1 MIEITVSDVL
11 KNCDVKLLIG
21 REDEKINECYVD
33 SKKKTNCGCF
43 IGIKGEKTD
52 GSLFYKE
59 AFDNGASICI
69 LNKIYDLDLQN
80 YDDKTVLIANDTKKV
95 LKQLAIYKR
104 SLFKGVVIGVT
115 GSVGKTST
123 KEMLFNVLSSKYK
136 VLKTIKNQ
144 NSQIGL
150 PLSILRLTDEDVMVL
165 EMGMSNLG
173 HIHSLSLIAKPDISV
188 ITNIYD
194 SHIEFL
200 GTRENILKA
209 KLEIIDGMDS
219 GKLIINNDNDLLN
232 NLKLSNKNINIITCG
247 IKEKSDYMANIIS
260 DDIITKFNACGIND
274 LSIKGGVPY
283 VYNALIALTI
293 GKLMNV
299 EDELIKEGINK
310 VLDVEKRLEEVK
322 IDNNITIIDDSYNAN
337 YESTYL
343 ALSYLSKFSGRKISV
358 LADILELG
366 KNSKTIHKKVGE
378 LINKNNTNYLITIG
392 KYSKYI
398 SKVAK
403 KNKMN
408 KRFIKHFKDE
418 KSSKEFIK
426 SILKDGDI
434 LLIKGSNGMK
444 LCNLIEYLKKKD

>member
-21 REDEKINECYVD
+21 REDEKINECYID

-123 KEMLFNVLSSKYK
+123 KEMIFNVLSSKYK

-173 HIHSLSLIAKPDISV
+173 HIHNLSLIAKPDISV

-232 NLKLSNKNINIITCG
+232 NLKLNNKNINIITCG

-310 VLDVEKRLEEVK
+310 ALGVEKRLEEVK

-343 ALSYLSKFSGRKISV
+343 ALSYLSKFSGRKIAV

-408 KRFIKHFKDE
+408 KKFIKHFKDE
-418 KSSKEFIK
+418 KSSREFIK

>member
-21 REDEKINECYVD
+21 REDEKINECYID

-123 KEMLFNVLSSKYK
+123 KELIFNVLSSKYK

-173 HIHSLSLIAKPDISV
+173 HIHNLSLIAKPDISV

-219 GKLIINNDNDLLN
+219 GKLIINNDNYLLN

-310 VLDVEKRLEEVK
+310 ALDVEKRLEEVK

-366 KNSKTIHKKVGE
+366 KNSKIIHKKVGE

-408 KRFIKHFKDE
+408 KKFIKHFKDE
-418 KSSKEFIK
+418 KSSREFIK

>member
-21 REDEKINECYVD
+21 REDEKINECYID

-123 KEMLFNVLSSKYK
+123 KEMIFNVLSSKYK

-173 HIHSLSLIAKPDISV
+173 HIHNLSLIAKPDISV

-219 GKLIINNDNDLLN
+219 GKLIINNDNYLLN
-232 NLKLSNKNINIITCG
+232 NLKLNNKNINIITCG

-310 VLDVEKRLEEVK
+310 ALGVEKRLEEVK

-337 YESTYL
+337 YESIYL
-343 ALSYLSKFSGRKISV
+343 ALSYLSKFSGRKIAV

-408 KRFIKHFKDE
+408 KKFIKHFKDE
-418 KSSKEFIK
+418 KSSREFIK

>member
-173 HIHSLSLIAKPDISV
+173 HIHNLSLIAKPDISV

-219 GKLIINNDNDLLN
+219 GKLIINNDNYLLN
-232 NLKLSNKNINIITCG
+232 NLKLNNKNINIITCG

-310 VLDVEKRLEEVK
+310 VLDVGKRLEEVK

-343 ALSYLSKFSGRKISV
+343 ALSYLSKFSGRKIAV

-408 KRFIKHFKDE
+408 KKFIKHFKDE
-418 KSSKEFIK
+418 KSSREFIK

>member
-21 REDEKINECYVD
+21 REDEKINECYID

-123 KEMLFNVLSSKYK
+123 KEMIFNVLSSKYK

-173 HIHSLSLIAKPDISV
+173 HIHNLSLIAKPDISV

-310 VLDVEKRLEEVK
+310 ALDVEKRLEEVK

-378 LINKNNTNYLITIG
+378 LINENNTNYLITIG

-418 KSSKEFIK
+418 KSSREFIK

>member
-21 REDEKINECYVD
+21 REDEKINECYID

-123 KEMLFNVLSSKYK
+123 KEMIFNVLSSKYK

-173 HIHSLSLIAKPDISV
+173 HIHNLSLIAKPDISV

-310 VLDVEKRLEEVK
+310 ALDVEKRLEEVK

-343 ALSYLSKFSGRKISV
+343 ALSYLSKFSGRKIAV

-366 KNSKTIHKKVGE
+366 KNSKIIHKKVGE

-408 KRFIKHFKDE
+408 KKFIKHFKDE
-418 KSSKEFIK
+418 KSSREFIK

>member
-11 KNCDVKLLIG
+11 KNCNVKLLIG
-21 REDEKINECYVD
+21 REDEKINECYID

-123 KEMLFNVLSSKYK
+123 KEMIFNVLSSKYK

-150 PLSILRLTDEDVMVL
+150 PLSMLRLTDEDVMVL

-173 HIHSLSLIAKPDISV
+173 HIHNLSLIAKPDISV

-232 NLKLSNKNINIITCG
+232 NLKLNNKNINIITCG
-247 IKEKSDYMANIIS
+247 IKEISDYMANIIS

-310 VLDVEKRLEEVK
+310 ALDVEKRLEEVK

-343 ALSYLSKFSGRKISV
+343 ALSYLSKFYGRKIAV

-408 KRFIKHFKDE
+408 KKFIKHFKDE
-418 KSSKEFIK
+418 KSSREFIK

-444 LCNLIEYLKKKD
+444 LCNLIEYLKRKD

>member
-33 SKKKTNCGCF
+33 SKKNTSCGCF

-150 PLSILRLTDEDVMVL
+150 PLSILRLTDEYVMVL

-173 HIHSLSLIAKPDISV
+173 HIHNLSLIAKPDISV

-219 GKLIINNDNDLLN
+219 GKLIINNDNYLLN
-232 NLKLSNKNINIITCG
+232 NLKLNNKNINIITCG

-310 VLDVEKRLEEVK
+310 ALGVEKRLEEVK

-337 YESTYL
+337 YESIYL
-343 ALSYLSKFSGRKISV
+343 ALSYLSKFSGRKIAV

-378 LINKNNTNYLITIG
+378 LINNNNTNYLITIG

-408 KRFIKHFKDE
+408 KKFIKHFKDE
-418 KSSKEFIK
+418 KSSREFIK

>member
-21 REDEKINECYVD
+21 REDEKINECYID

-123 KEMLFNVLSSKYK
+123 KEMIFNVLSSKYK

-173 HIHSLSLIAKPDISV
+173 HIHNLSLIAKPDISV

-219 GKLIINNDNDLLN
+219 GRLIINNDNDLLN
-232 NLKLSNKNINIITCG
+232 NLKLNNKSINIITCG

-310 VLDVEKRLEEVK
+310 ALDVEKRLEEVK

-343 ALSYLSKFSGRKISV
+343 ALSYLSKFSGRKIAV

-378 LINKNNTNYLITIG
+378 LINENNTNYLITIG

-408 KRFIKHFKDE
+408 KKFIKHFKDE
-418 KSSKEFIK
+418 KSSREFIK

>member
-123 KEMLFNVLSSKYK
+123 KEMIFNVLSSKYK

-173 HIHSLSLIAKPDISV
+173 HIHNLSLIAKPDISV

-219 GKLIINNDNDLLN
+219 GKLIINNDNYLLN
-232 NLKLSNKNINIITCG
+232 NLKLNNKNINIITCG

-310 VLDVEKRLEEVK
+310 ALGVEKRLEEVK

-337 YESTYL
+337 YESIYL
-343 ALSYLSKFSGRKISV
+343 ALSYLSKFSGGKIAV

-378 LINKNNTNYLITIG
+378 LINNNNTNYLITIG

-408 KRFIKHFKDE
+408 KKFIKHFKDE
-418 KSSKEFIK
+418 KSSREFIK

>member
-21 REDEKINECYVD
+21 REDEKINECYID

-123 KEMLFNVLSSKYK
+123 KEMIFNVLSSKYK

-173 HIHSLSLIAKPDISV
+173 HIHNLSLIAKPDISV

-283 VYNALIALTI
+283 VYNELIALTI

-310 VLDVEKRLEEVK
+310 AIDVEKRLEEVK

-408 KRFIKHFKDE
+408 KKFIKHFKDE
-418 KSSKEFIK
+418 KSSREFIK

>member
-173 HIHSLSLIAKPDISV
+173 HIHNLSLIAKPDISV

-219 GKLIINNDNDLLN
+219 GKLIINNDNYLLN
-232 NLKLSNKNINIITCG
+232 NLKLNNKNINIITCG

-310 VLDVEKRLEEVK
+310 ALGVEKRLEEVK

-337 YESTYL
+337 YESIYL
-343 ALSYLSKFSGRKISV
+343 ALSYLSKFSGRKIAV

-408 KRFIKHFKDE
+408 KKFIKHFKDE
-418 KSSKEFIK
+418 KSSREFIK

>member
-1 MIEITVSDVL
+1 M
-11 KNCDVKLLIG
+11 IG
-21 REDEKINECYVD
+21 REDEKINECYID

-123 KEMLFNVLSSKYK
+123 KEMIFNVLSSKYK

-173 HIHSLSLIAKPDISV
+173 HIHNLSLIAKPDISV

-232 NLKLSNKNINIITCG
+232 NLKLNNKNINIITCG

-310 VLDVEKRLEEVK
+310 ALGVEKRLEEVK

-343 ALSYLSKFSGRKISV
+343 ALSYLSKFSGRKIAV

-408 KRFIKHFKDE
+408 KKFTKHFKDE
-418 KSSKEFIK
+418 KSSREFIK

>member
-123 KEMLFNVLSSKYK
+123 KEMIFNVLSSKYK

-173 HIHSLSLIAKPDISV
+173 HIHNLSLIAKPDISV

-219 GKLIINNDNDLLN
+219 GKLIINNDNYLLN
-232 NLKLSNKNINIITCG
+232 NLKLNNKNINIITCG

-310 VLDVEKRLEEVK
+310 ALGVEKRLEEVK

-343 ALSYLSKFSGRKISV
+343 ALSYLSKFSGRKIAV

-408 KRFIKHFKDE
+408 KKFIKHFKDE
-418 KSSKEFIK
+418 KSSREFIK

>member
-123 KEMLFNVLSSKYK
+123 KEMIFNVLSSKYK

-173 HIHSLSLIAKPDISV
+173 HIHNLSLIAKPDISV

-219 GKLIINNDNDLLN
+219 GKLIINNDNYLLN
-232 NLKLSNKNINIITCG
+232 NLKLNNKNINIITCG

-310 VLDVEKRLEEVK
+310 ALGVEKRLEEVK

-337 YESTYL
+337 YESIYL
-343 ALSYLSKFSGRKISV
+343 ALSYLSKFSGRKIAV

-408 KRFIKHFKDE
+408 KKFIKHFKDE
-418 KSSKEFIK
+418 KSSREFIK

>member
-123 KEMLFNVLSSKYK
+123 KEMIFNVLSPKYK

-173 HIHSLSLIAKPDISV
+173 HIHNLSLIAKPDISV

-219 GKLIINNDNDLLN
+219 GKLIINNDNYLLN
-232 NLKLSNKNINIITCG
+232 NLKLNNKNINIITCG

-310 VLDVEKRLEEVK
+310 ALGVEKRLEEVK

-337 YESTYL
+337 YESIYL
-343 ALSYLSKFSGRKISV
+343 ALSYLSKFSGGKIAV

-378 LINKNNTNYLITIG
+378 LINNNNTNYLITIG

-408 KRFIKHFKDE
+408 KKFIKHFKDE
-418 KSSKEFIK
+418 KSSREFIK

>member
-123 KEMLFNVLSSKYK
+123 KEMIFNVLSSKYK

-173 HIHSLSLIAKPDISV
+173 HIHNLSLIAKPDISV

-219 GKLIINNDNDLLN
+219 GKLIINNDNYLLN
-232 NLKLSNKNINIITCG
+232 NLKLNNKNINIITCG

-310 VLDVEKRLEEVK
+310 ALGVEKRLEEVK

-337 YESTYL
+337 YESIYL
-343 ALSYLSKFSGRKISV
+343 ALSYLSKFSGRKIAV

-408 KRFIKHFKDE
+408 KKFIKHFKYE
-418 KSSKEFIK
+418 KSSREFIK

>member
-123 KEMLFNVLSSKYK
+123 KEMIFNVLSPKYK

-173 HIHSLSLIAKPDISV
+173 HIHNLSLIAKPDISV

-219 GKLIINNDNDLLN
+219 GKLIINNDNYLLN
-232 NLKLSNKNINIITCG
+232 NLKLNNKNINIITCG

-310 VLDVEKRLEEVK
+310 ALGVEKRLEEVK

-337 YESTYL
+337 YESIYL
-343 ALSYLSKFSGRKISV
+343 ALSYLSKFSGRKIAV

-408 KRFIKHFKDE
+408 KKFIKHFKDE
-418 KSSKEFIK
+418 KSSREFIK

>member
-123 KEMLFNVLSSKYK
+123 KEMIFNVLSSKYK

>member
-123 KEMLFNVLSSKYK
+123 KEMIFNVLSSKYK

-310 VLDVEKRLEEVK
+310 ALDVEKRLEEVK

-418 KSSKEFIK
+418 KSSREFIK

>member
-123 KEMLFNVLSSKYK
+123 KELIFNVLSSKYK

-173 HIHSLSLIAKPDISV
+173 HIHNLSLIAKPDISV

-219 GKLIINNDNDLLN
+219 GKLIINNDNYLLN
-232 NLKLSNKNINIITCG
+232 NLKLSNKNISIITCG

-310 VLDVEKRLEEVK
+310 VLDVGKRLEEVK

-343 ALSYLSKFSGRKISV
+343 ALSYLSKFSGRKIAV

-408 KRFIKHFKDE
+408 KKFIKHFKDE
-418 KSSKEFIK
+418 KSSREFIK

>member
-21 REDEKINECYVD
+21 REDEKINECYIY

-123 KEMLFNVLSSKYK
+123 KEMIFNVLSSKYK

-173 HIHSLSLIAKPDISV
+173 HIHNLSLIAKPDISV

-232 NLKLSNKNINIITCG
+232 NLKLNNKNINIITCG
-247 IKEKSDYMANIIS
+247 IKEISDYMANIIS

-310 VLDVEKRLEEVK
+310 ALGVEKRLEEVK

-343 ALSYLSKFSGRKISV
+343 ALSYLSKFYGRKIAV

-408 KRFIKHFKDE
+408 KKFIKHFKDE
-418 KSSKEFIK
+418 KSSREFIK

>member
-123 KEMLFNVLSSKYK
+123 KELLFNVLSSKYK

-173 HIHSLSLIAKPDISV
+173 HIHNLSLIAKPDISV

-219 GKLIINNDNDLLN
+219 GKLIINNDNYLLN
-232 NLKLSNKNINIITCG
+232 NLKLNNKNINIITCG

-310 VLDVEKRLEEVK
+310 ALGVEKRLEEVK

-337 YESTYL
+337 YESIYL
-343 ALSYLSKFSGRKISV
+343 ALSYLSKFSGRKIAV

-408 KRFIKHFKDE
+408 KKFIKHFKDE
-418 KSSKEFIK
+418 KSSREFIK

>member
-59 AFDNGASICI
+59 AFDNGANICI

-123 KEMLFNVLSSKYK
+123 KEMIFNVLSSKYK

-165 EMGMSNLG
+165 EMGMSNLS
-173 HIHSLSLIAKPDISV
+173 HIHNLSLIAKPDISV

-219 GKLIINNDNDLLN
+219 GRLIINNDNDLLN
-232 NLKLSNKNINIITCG
+232 NLKLNNKNINIITCG

-310 VLDVEKRLEEVK
+310 ALDVEKRLEEVK

-343 ALSYLSKFSGRKISV
+343 ALSYLSKFSGRKIAV

-418 KSSKEFIK
+418 KSSREFIK

>member
-21 REDEKINECYVD
+21 REDEKINECYID

-123 KEMLFNVLSSKYK
+123 KEMIFNVLSSKYK

-173 HIHSLSLIAKPDISV
+173 HIHNLSLIAKPDISV

-310 VLDVEKRLEEVK
+310 AIDVEKRLEEVK

-343 ALSYLSKFSGRKISV
+343 ALSYLSKFSGRKIAV

-408 KRFIKHFKDE
+408 KKFIKHFKDE
-418 KSSKEFIK
+418 KSSREFIK

>member
-21 REDEKINECYVD
+21 REDEKINECYID

-123 KEMLFNVLSSKYK
+123 KEMIFNVLSSKYK

-173 HIHSLSLIAKPDISV
+173 HIHNLSLIAKPDISV

-310 VLDVEKRLEEVK
+310 AIDVEKRLEEVK

-343 ALSYLSKFSGRKISV
+343 ALSYLSKFSGRKIAV

-408 KRFIKHFKDE
+408 KKFIRHFKDE
-418 KSSKEFIK
+418 KSSREFIK
-426 SILKDGDI
+426 SILKNGDI

-444 LCNLIEYLKKKD
+444 LCNLIEYLKKKN

>member
-21 REDEKINECYVD
+21 REDEKINECYID

-123 KEMLFNVLSSKYK
+123 KEMIFNVLSSKYK

-173 HIHSLSLIAKPDISV
+173 HIHNLSLIAKPDISV

-219 GKLIINNDNDLLN
+219 GKLIINNDNYLLN

-247 IKEKSDYMANIIS
+247 IKEISDYMANIIS

-310 VLDVEKRLEEVK
+310 ALGVEKRLEEVK

-343 ALSYLSKFSGRKISV
+343 ALSYLSKFSGRKIAV

-408 KRFIKHFKDE
+408 KKFIKHFKDE
-418 KSSKEFIK
+418 KSSREFIK

>member
-123 KEMLFNVLSSKYK
+123 KEMIFNVLSSKYK

-173 HIHSLSLIAKPDISV
+173 HIHNLSLIAKPDISV

-219 GKLIINNDNDLLN
+219 GRLIINNDNDLLN
-232 NLKLSNKNINIITCG
+232 NLKLNNKNINIITCG

-310 VLDVEKRLEEVK
+310 ALDVEKRLEEVK

-343 ALSYLSKFSGRKISV
+343 ALSYLSKFSGRKIAV

-418 KSSKEFIK
+418 KSSREFIK

>member
-33 SKKKTNCGCF
+33 SKKNTNCGCF

-173 HIHSLSLIAKPDISV
+173 HIHNLSLIAKPDISV

-219 GKLIINNDNDLLN
+219 GKLIINNDNYLLN
-232 NLKLSNKNINIITCG
+232 NLKLNNKNINIITCG

-310 VLDVEKRLEEVK
+310 ALGVEKRLEEVK

-337 YESTYL
+337 YESIYL
-343 ALSYLSKFSGRKISV
+343 ALSYLSKFSGRKIAV

-378 LINKNNTNYLITIG
+378 LINNNNTNYLITIG

-408 KRFIKHFKDE
+408 KKFIKHFKDE
-418 KSSKEFIK
+418 KSSREFIK

>member
-123 KEMLFNVLSSKYK
+123 KEMIFNVLSSKYK

-173 HIHSLSLIAKPDISV
+173 HIHNLSLIAKPDISV

-219 GKLIINNDNDLLN
+219 GRLIINNDNDLLN
-232 NLKLSNKNINIITCG
+232 NLKLNNKSINIITCG

-299 EDELIKEGINK
+299 EDGLIKEGINK
-310 VLDVEKRLEEVK
+310 ALDVEKRLEEVK

-408 KRFIKHFKDE
+408 KKFIKHFKDE
-418 KSSKEFIK
+418 KSSREFIK

>member
-123 KEMLFNVLSSKYK
+123 KEMLFNVLSPKYK

-173 HIHSLSLIAKPDISV
+173 HIHNLSLIAKPDISV

-219 GKLIINNDNDLLN
+219 GKLIINNDNYLLN
-232 NLKLSNKNINIITCG
+232 NLKLNNKNINIITCG

-310 VLDVEKRLEEVK
+310 ALGVEKRLEEVK

-337 YESTYL
+337 YESIYL
-343 ALSYLSKFSGRKISV
+343 ALSYLSKFSGRKIAV

-408 KRFIKHFKDE
+408 KKFIKHFKDE
-418 KSSKEFIK
+418 KSSREFIK

>member
-173 HIHSLSLIAKPDISV
+173 HIHNLSLIAKPDISV

-219 GKLIINNDNDLLN
+219 GKLIINNDNYLLN
-232 NLKLSNKNINIITCG
+232 NLKLNNKNINIITCG

-310 VLDVEKRLEEVK
+310 ALGVEKRLEEVK

-343 ALSYLSKFSGRKISV
+343 ALSYLSKFSGRKIAV

-408 KRFIKHFKDE
+408 KKFIKHFKDE
-418 KSSKEFIK
+418 KSSREFIK

-444 LCNLIEYLKKKD
+444 LCNLIEYLKRKD

>member
-1 MIEITVSDVL
+1 
-11 KNCDVKLLIG
+11 
-21 REDEKINECYVD
+21 
-33 SKKKTNCGCF
+33 
-43 IGIKGEKTD
+43 
-52 GSLFYKE
+52 
-59 AFDNGASICI
+59 
-69 LNKIYDLDLQN
+69 
-80 YDDKTVLIANDTKKV
+80 
-95 LKQLAIYKR
+95 
-104 SLFKGVVIGVT
+104 
-115 GSVGKTST
+115 
-123 KEMLFNVLSSKYK
+123 
-136 VLKTIKNQ
+136 
-144 NSQIGL
+144 
-150 PLSILRLTDEDVMVL
+150 
-165 EMGMSNLG
+165 MSNLG
-173 HIHSLSLIAKPDISV
+173 HIHNLSLIAKPDISV

-219 GKLIINNDNDLLN
+219 GKLIINNDNYLLN
-232 NLKLSNKNINIITCG
+232 NLKLNNKNINIITCG

-310 VLDVEKRLEEVK
+310 ALGVEKRLEEVK

-337 YESTYL
+337 YESIYL
-343 ALSYLSKFSGRKISV
+343 ALSYLSKFSGGKIAV

-378 LINKNNTNYLITIG
+378 LINNNNTNYLITIG

-408 KRFIKHFKDE
+408 KKFIKHFKDE
-418 KSSKEFIK
+418 KSSREFIK

>member
-43 IGIKGEKTD
+43 IGIKGKKTD

-123 KEMLFNVLSSKYK
+123 KEMIFNVLSSKYK

-173 HIHSLSLIAKPDISV
+173 HIHNLSLIAKPDISV

-232 NLKLSNKNINIITCG
+232 NLKLNNKNINIITCG
-247 IKEKSDYMANIIS
+247 IKEISDYMANIIS

-310 VLDVEKRLEEVK
+310 ALDVEKRLEEVK

-343 ALSYLSKFSGRKISV
+343 ALSYLSKFYGRKIAV

-408 KRFIKHFKDE
+408 KKFIKHFKDE
-418 KSSKEFIK
+418 KSSREFIK

-444 LCNLIEYLKKKD
+444 LCNLIEYLKRKD